1 MLSLPPNGKNRDE
14 VFSGLEE
21 LARDDFNAK
30 SGRAFGYTFDAGQ
43 EAEDIAYDAHRA
55 FMGKN
60 ALDMTFYPSVLKLEN
75 EIVAMM
81 SAHLGGDA
89 DTVGLF
95 TSGGTESIFCA
106 VKAARDYFATV
117 RPDITEPEMVLTVT
131 AHSAFHKAAHYLKLK
146 VKQVDVDDETF
157 HPDLGAL
164 RAAIGPNTILLV
176 GSASCYGNGI
186 VDPIPE
192 LGQIALDHGI
202 LMHVD
207 GCIGGFLLPWF
218 KEFGADCPDFDLSV
232 PGVTSISC
240 DLHKYAYAPKG
251 ASVVLY
257 KTRELRR
264 HQIYAF
270 ANWTGYTMINTTV
283 QSTKSAGPLAGA
295 WAVMNFLGNE
305 GYEKL
310 ARDLYEAK
318 DKLVAEIAAI
328 PQLQLV
334 GKPQLPLVAF
344 TSTQINVFHVI
355 DAMAERGWYIQ
366 PSLKLGKHRET
377 IHLSVNPNNIP
388 QLDAMLADL
397 REVCASLKV
406 KPGSKAATLVAQT
419 FGRLN
424 PDKLSD
430 AVFEKIMK
438 AAGIQQVSVP
448 DSMAEINDIM
458 NALPPRMSERLL
470 TEYVN
475 RLFAAPG
482 STASEVGTASS
493 GYRLPTGPRPD
504 AGSGAGAEHGAGRG
518 TGLPAIIDHPATRQ
532 ALALVGRLR
541 RRLPF

>member
-1 MLSLPPNGKNRDE
+1 MLSLPPHGKNRDQ
-14 VFSGLEE
+14 VFSGLAA
-21 LARDDFNAK
+21 LAEDDFNPK

-43 EAEDIAYDAHRA
+43 EAEEIAYDAFRA

-60 ALDMTFYPSVLKLEN
+60 ALDMTFFPSVLKLEN

-106 VKAARDYFATV
+106 VKAARDYFAAV
-117 RPDITEPEMVLTVT
+117 RPDITEPEMALTVT

-146 VKQVDVDDETF
+146 VKQVEVDDETF
-157 HPDLGAL
+157 HPDLDEL

-192 LGQIALDHGI
+192 MGQIALDHGI

-218 KEFGADCPDFDLSV
+218 KKFGADCPDFDLSV

-257 KTRELRR
+257 KTRDLRR
-264 HQIYAF
+264 HQIFAC
-270 ANWTGYTMINTTV
+270 ANWTGYTMVNTTV

-295 WAVMNFLGNE
+295 WAVMNFLGHD

-318 DKLVAEIAAI
+318 NKLVREIATI

-355 DAMAERGWYIQ
+355 DEMAKRGWYIQ

-388 QLDAMLADL
+388 ELDAMLQDL
-397 REVCASLKV
+397 REVCASMKV

-430 AVFEKIMK
+430 VVFEKMLN
-438 AAGIQQVSVP
+438 AAGIQEVGVP
-448 DSMAEINDIM
+448 DSMAEINDIL
-458 NALPPRMSERLL
+458 NALPPPMSERLI

-482 STASEVGTASS
+482 SAAAEVGGSS
-493 GYRLPTGPRPD
+493 RGYRLPTGPRPSAND
-504 AGSGAGAEHGAGRG
+504 GAVAANGWA
-518 TGLPAIIDHPATRQ
+518 LPAIIDRPATRQ
-532 ALALVGRLR
+532 AIALFDRMR
-541 RRLPF
+541 RRLPFGRS